1 MLNYRRKSLSFD
13 ISFEKN
19 SSRVLAF
26 VQVCT
31 RHACLSWKT
40 VLLDDAVSQFVRVKN
55 KTILHFNFIAAYL
68 IRIALSKF
76 TR

>member
-1 MLNYRRKSLSFD
+1 MLNYKRKSLSFD
-13 ISFEKN
+13 ISFGKMH
-19 SSRVLAF
+19 RVFQRLYKLYG
-26 VQVCT
+26 
-31 RHACLSWKT
+31 HACLSWKT